1 MSKLTIPICKL
12 PDEECN
18 LLFKSVVDKL
28 NIINPTFFC
37 PIYKKLV
44 SNENATPEELQ
55 NFVLDSKYK
64 CKEILEKLIDSD
76 SDSDSEC
83 DIDIDIDN
91 ECDIGSDTE
100 QDDESTETIDIKK

>member
-1 MSKLTIPICKL
+1 MSKSTIPICKL

-28 NIINPTFFC
+28 KIENPTFFC

-55 NFVLDSKYK
+55 YFVLDSKYK
-64 CKEILEKLIDSD
+64 CKEILEKLVDSD
-76 SDSDSEC
+76 DDEVFEEENDEFTNPASKSDAESDE
-83 DIDIDIDN
+83 
-91 ECDIGSDTE
+91 ESDE
-100 QDDESTETIDIKK
+100 QD